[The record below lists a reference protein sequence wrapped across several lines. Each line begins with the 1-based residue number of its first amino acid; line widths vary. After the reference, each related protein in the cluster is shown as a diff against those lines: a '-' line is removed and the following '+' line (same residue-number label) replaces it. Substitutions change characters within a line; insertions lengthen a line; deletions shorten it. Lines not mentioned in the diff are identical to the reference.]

1 MPADIVRL
9 PNYALTMPTNQLNIY
24 KASAGSG
31 KTYTLTQEYLRLLL
45 RPNTGARNIL
55 AITFTNAATADMKR
69 KIVETLA
76 EIAGGE
82 YKDYQK
88 LAGRNETAE
97 ALQKRAR
104 AVLRELLH
112 QYQDFS
118 IKTIDSFVQNLIKP
132 FAFELGLPRNYTTN
146 IEEQQLA
153 EDITTKIIEAFG
165 LPDRQEQTDILRNFL
180 SHRNEG
186 GKSLNITDS
195 ISKVVKLL
203 FEEKSFGFLEKL
215 GEISGGQFNEN
226 INRIKA
232 LREKTE
238 NEAKAVLSEGSAVIS
253 QNNLTA
259 SHFHEGQ
266 RGLYKWFT
274 KLAESE
280 DIKSTLKEIS
290 APGNSVLK
298 CVEKGILKSGDIT
311 AAGALQ
317 NCYERLC
324 NLKLSDYFLLE
335 EIHNSIYS
343 LALVNHANE
352 ILKEIKEET
361 AAIPISE
368 FNKRIEQAL
377 TDENND
383 FIYER
388 SGARYRHIFIDEFQ
402 DTSRLQWK
410 NLKPLFEEN
419 LAQGNECLLVGD
431 PKQSIYRFR
440 NADIQQFVN
449 LCQNKGGMAVAVNN
463 LQSNWRST
471 PGIIAF
477 NNDFYRFINENYTD
491 GFAQAVFEGHEQF
504 FKAET
509 QSLPKEDPQAVRV
522 LIAKNLDNETLNNW
536 YLNETLN
543 IVRKFPVQDVTILCR
558 KKSQCSEVAN
568 FLLAH
573 GIPVSTSESLV
584 LSNHIGLCLLVNS
597 LRYIN
602 ESNAHFNQNK
612 TFYKQMCFI
621 LAKELGV
628 WPKHT
633 GTENFYE
640 DWELPETERIFN
652 ALHQTCMEQADL
664 YDTVE
669 SVLHFWG
676 MESHIDQYILTFL
689 DCVQENRFYGISAL
703 LDWWDEYAGQTSV
716 SSSQKQ
722 ECVQIM
728 TIHKSKGLQFKVVVF
743 PFIWD
748 TKLNYQD
755 LFWISGQQMPNGL
768 NLPAALVRY
777 VNSIAVNEEIADR
790 IEEEKQLT
798 DLDNLNTLYVA
809 TTRPQEKLFL
819 LCSAVE
825 KAGRFSSAK
834 AICEFTDAHPEY
846 IEKIEDGNLLP
857 QDTGVLSEA
866 TPPDIDFTKKKELK
880 KTSSEAVQKN
890 NAPFVSWRN
899 RMESAYLD
907 TETPTPEIL
916 WGNFIHSV
924 LSNIDTA
931 GEHKL
936 QQAIHAGLNEFPQWR
951 EQREKAAEFIRN
963 VLEHPVL
970 KPFFSK
976 EYHIKKE
983 TGIVSAKGQIH
994 IPDRVAIKGDTAV
1007 VLDYKTGSPHK
1018 SHHDQVRQYMD
1029 LLQEMGLECKQGFI
1043 VYLGEELKVEEVS

>member
-1 MPADIVRL
+1 
-9 PNYALTMPTNQLNIY
+9 MPTNQLNIY

-45 RPNTGARNIL
+45 RPGTGARNIL

-76 EIAGGE
+76 EIARGE
-82 YKDYQK
+82 YKDYKK
-88 LAGRNETAE
+88 LAGKDESPE
-97 ALQKRAR
+97 SLQKQAR
-104 AVLRELLH
+104 AALRELLH

-118 IKTIDSFVQNLIKP
+118 IKTIDSFVQNLVKP
-132 FAFELGLPRNYTTN
+132 FAFELGLPRNYTAN
-146 IEEQQLA
+146 IEESQLA
-153 EDITTKIIEAFG
+153 EDITARIIENFG
-165 LPDRQEQTDILRNFL
+165 QPERQEQTEILRNFL
-180 SHRNEG
+180 AHRNEG
-186 GKSLNITDS
+186 GKSLNITES
-195 ISKVVKLL
+195 ITKVVNLL
-203 FEEKSFGFLEKL
+203 FAEKSFGFLEKL
-215 GEISGGQFNEN
+215 GEISGEQFNEN

-238 NEAKAVLSEGSAVIS
+238 NEARAVLAEGSAVIS

-259 SHFHEGQ
+259 SNFHEGQ

-298 CVEKGILKSGDIT
+298 CVGNGILKKDT
-311 AAGALQ
+311 NQAASQLQ
-317 NCYERLC
+317 NCYEKLC
-324 NLKLSDYFLLE
+324 ALNLKDYFLLE
-335 EIHNSIYS
+335 EILNSIYS

-352 ILKEIKEET
+352 ILKDIKEET

-377 TDENND
+377 TDESND

-410 NLKPLFEEN
+410 NLKPLFDEN
-419 LAQGNECLLVGD
+419 LSQGHECLLVGD

-471 PGIIAF
+471 AGIIAF

-509 QSLPKEDPQAVRV
+509 KSLPEADPRAVRI
-522 LIAKNLDNETLNNW
+522 LIAKNVDKDYLNEW

-543 IVRKFPVQDVTILCR
+543 IVRQFPVQDVTILCR
-558 KKSQCSEVAN
+558 KKAQCSEVAN

-584 LSNHIGLCLLVNS
+584 LSNHTGLCLLVNS
-597 LRYIN
+597 LRYID
-602 ESNAHFNQNK
+602 ESNARVQQNK
-612 TFYKQMCFI
+612 EFYKIMCFI
-621 LAKELGV
+621 LARQLGV
-628 WPKHT
+628 WPEHP
-633 GTENFYE
+633 GSENFYE
-640 DWELPETERIFN
+640 EWSAPGTESLFN
-652 ALHQTCMEQADL
+652 ALHHACTEQADL

-669 SVLHFWG
+669 SILHFWG
-676 MESHIDQYILTFL
+676 MGGNTDQYILTFL
-689 DCVQENRFYGISAL
+689 DCMQEKRFCSISAL
-703 LDWWDEYAGQTSV
+703 LEWWDEYAGQTSV

-722 ECVQIM
+722 ECVQVM
-728 TIHKSKGLQFKVVVF
+728 TIHKSKGLQFKIVVV

-755 LFWISGQQMPNGL
+755 LFWIPEKQMPAGL
-768 NLPAALVRY
+768 NLPTALVRY
-777 VNSIAVNEEIADR
+777 VNSVALSEEMAHK

-819 LCSAVE
+819 LCGAME
-825 KAGRFSSAK
+825 KAARFSSAK
-834 AICEFTDAHPEY
+834 AICDFTEAHPEY
-846 IEKIEDGNLLP
+846 IEKIEDGSQLLTDSGVCMEAE
-857 QDTGVLSEA
+857 QKDTEE
-866 TPPDIDFTKKKELK
+866 DKKEEEPK
-880 KTSSEAVQKN
+880 KPLAEPPQKSGQN
-890 NAPFVSWRN
+890 ITSWRK
-899 RMESAYLD
+899 RMESAYLNAQ
-907 TETPTPEIL
+907 TPTPEIL

-924 LSNIDTA
+924 LSNIDTT
-931 GEHKL
+931 GERSL
-936 QQAIHAGLNEFPQWR
+936 RQAVQAGLNEFPQWSG
-951 EQREKAAEFIRN
+951 QREKATEFIRE
-963 VLEHPVL
+963 VLEHPML
-970 KPFFSK
+970 KPFFGK
-976 EYHIKKE
+976 EYHIKRE
-983 TGIVSAKGQIH
+983 TGIVSANKQIH
-994 IPDRVAIKGDTAV
+994 IPDRVAIKGHTAV

-1018 SHHDQVRQYMD
+1018 SHHEQLRQYMD
-1029 LLQEMGLECKQGFI
+1029 LLQEMGLECRQGFI